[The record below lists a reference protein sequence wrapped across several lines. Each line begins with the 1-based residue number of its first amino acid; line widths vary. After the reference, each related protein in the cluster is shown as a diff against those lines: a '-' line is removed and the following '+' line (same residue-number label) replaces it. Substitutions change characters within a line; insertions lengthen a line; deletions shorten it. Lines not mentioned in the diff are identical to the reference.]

1 MADQLVSDKA
11 DLELELEKAK
21 EKEAE
26 IIRDRDKLKIKL
38 VALEDK
44 VTDTNNEIE
53 SLKDGKLDK
62 QKIKELI
69 AEETAELHD
78 IIDDTCGKVSQLE
91 ADRSEGWS
99 LHRFSYPTLDL
110 GPLTDYFRSGD
121 HYIELYKD
129 LFKII
134 RAF

>member
-1 MADQLVSDKA
+1 MKAQQTNALDGQALADQLVSDKA

-99 LHRFSYPTLDL
+99 LYRFRLLPVHRSLHRT
-110 GPLTDYFRSGD
+110 
-121 HYIELYKD
+121 I
-129 LFKII
+129 
-134 RAF
+134 

>member
-1 MADQLVSDKA
+1 MDGQALADQLVSDKA

-26 IIRDRDKLKIKL
+26 IIRDRDKLKINL

-44 VTDTNNEIE
+44 LNDTNNEIE

-78 IIDDTCGKVSQLE
+78 IIDDTCDGTYDRIEEVVGLQFVLAKPVIWHKSGRSAVDNQKV
-91 ADRSEGWS
+91 
-99 LHRFSYPTLDL
+99 T
-110 GPLTDYFRSGD
+110 
-121 HYIELYKD
+121 
-129 LFKII
+129 
-134 RAF
+134 

>member
-1 MADQLVSDKA
+1 MGNLNRNKDLITKLENKIDQVRTALQAQQTNALDGQALADQLVSDKA

-26 IIRDRDKLKIKL
+26 IIRDRDKLKINL

-44 VTDTNNEIE
+44 LNDTNNEIE

-69 AEETAELHD
+69 AEETA
-78 IIDDTCGKVSQLE
+78 
-91 ADRSEGWS
+91 
-99 LHRFSYPTLDL
+99 
-110 GPLTDYFRSGD
+110 
-121 HYIELYKD
+121 
-129 LFKII
+129 
-134 RAF
+134 

>member
-1 MADQLVSDKA
+1 MDGQALADQLVSDKA

-26 IIRDRDKLKIKL
+26 IIRDRDKLKINL

-44 VTDTNNEIE
+44 LNDTNNEIE
-53 SLKDGKLDK
+53 TLKDGKLDK

-99 LHRFSYPTLDL
+99 LYKIYSIVFFS
-110 GPLTDYFRSGD
+110 
-121 HYIELYKD
+121 
-129 LFKII
+129 
-134 RAF
+134 

>member
-91 ADRSEGWS
+91 ADRSEGLS
-99 LHRFSYPTLDL
+99 LYRF
-110 GPLTDYFRSGD
+110 
-121 HYIELYKD
+121 LYQ
-129 LFKII
+129 
-134 RAF
+134 